1 MTELLEV
8 HFMELPKLVNKDI
21 ERNEDDPVVQWM
33 TFIDSQ
39 SQEVME
45 MLAQKNQDIGRAFD
59 LLQIISQDQNKRMAY
74 EARQAEIMDQ
84 RTRILEATRK
94 GEEIG
99 EEKGVKIGVKQ
110 VAKKMLETGK
120 PMDQI
125 RILTGLTHE
134 EISAITL
141 QPSMDDIHDHHHA

>member
-1 MTELLEV
+1 
-8 HFMELPKLVNKDI
+8 
-21 ERNEDDPVVQWM
+21 
-33 TFIDSQ
+33 
-39 SQEVME
+39 

-99 EEKGVKIGVKQ
+99 VKQ
-110 VAKKMLETGK
+110 VAKKMLETGM

-125 RILTGLTHE
+125 LILTGLTHE
-134 EISAITL
+134 EISAITF
-141 QPSMDDIHDHHHA
+141 QPYMDDIHDHHHA

>member
-1 MTELLEV
+1 
-8 HFMELPKLVNKDI
+8 
-21 ERNEDDPVVQWM
+21 
-33 TFIDSQ
+33 
-39 SQEVME
+39 
-45 MLAQKNQDIGRAFD
+45 MLAHKNHDIGKAFN

-84 RTRILEATRK
+84 RTRILEATCK

-99 EEKGVKIGVKQ
+99 EDKGVKKGIKQ
-110 VAKKMLETGK
+110 VAKKMLETGM